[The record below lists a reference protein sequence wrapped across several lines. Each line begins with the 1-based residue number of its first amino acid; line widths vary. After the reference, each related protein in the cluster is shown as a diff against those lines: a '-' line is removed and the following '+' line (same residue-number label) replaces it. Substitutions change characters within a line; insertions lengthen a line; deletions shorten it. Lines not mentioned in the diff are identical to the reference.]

1 VLVIFDC
8 DGVLVDS
15 ETVAFQTDNDMVRA
29 LGLDWTVAECMEKF
43 LGRST
48 KSCVEVIE
56 AALGRP
62 VPDGWIEAWHGAMH
76 DALRKNGVP
85 PIPGIFDALDALEAA
100 RVPYCVASSG
110 EMEKMDITLAS
121 SGLMPR
127 VAGRIY
133 NSAMVARGKPAPD
146 LFLHAA
152 KSMGAQPADCV
163 VVEDSVAGVTAGIAA
178 GMRVMAYAAAAY
190 VDRESMRRAGG
201 ELFEDMASLPR
212 LIGVG

>member
-15 ETVAFQTDNDMVRA
+15 EPIAFQADNDMVRS
-29 LGLDWTVAECMEKF
+29 LGLDWTYEECIQKF

-48 KSCVEVIE
+48 KSCVELIE
-56 AALGRP
+56 VEMGRK
-62 VPDGWIEAWHGAMH
+62 VPEGWLEAWHEAMH
-76 DALRKNGVP
+76 DSLRRVPVP
-85 PIPGIFDALDALEAA
+85 PVPGIFEALDALDAA

-110 EMEKMDITLAS
+110 EMEKMEITLGS

-133 NSAMVARGKPAPD
+133 NAAMVARGKPAPD

-152 KSMGAQPADCV
+152 KSMGAKPADCI
-163 VVEDSVAGVTAGIAA
+163 VVEDAVAGVIAGVAA

-190 VDRESMRRAGG
+190 VDREGMRRAGG
-201 ELFEDMASLPR
+201 ELFEDMAALPR

>member
-1 VLVIFDC
+1 MLVIFDC

-15 ETVAFQTDNDMVRA
+15 ETVAFQTDNDMVRS
-29 LGLDWTVAECMEKF
+29 LGLDWTIEACMQKF

-62 VPDGWIEAWHGAMH
+62 VPDGWVEAWHGAMH
-76 DALRKNGVP
+76 DSLRRNGVP
-85 PIPGIFDALDALEAA
+85 PISGIFEALDALEAA

-110 EMEKMDITLAS
+110 EMEKMDITLGS

-146 LFLHAA
+146 LFLYAA
-152 KSMGAQPADCV
+152 KSMGAQPAACV
-163 VVEDSVAGVTAGIAA
+163 VVEDSVAGVSAGIAA

-190 VDRESMRRAGG
+190 TDREGMRRAGG
-201 ELFEDMASLPR
+201 ELFDDMAALPR
-212 LIGVG
+212 LIGVA

>member
-15 ETVAFQTDNDMVRA
+15 ETMAFKTDNDMVRA
-29 LGLDWTVAECMEKF
+29 LGLDWTVEECMQKF

-48 KSCVEVIE
+48 KSCVEIIE
-56 AALGRP
+56 AALSRP
-62 VPDGWIEAWHGAMH
+62 VPEGWVETWQEAMH
-76 DALRKNGVP
+76 DALRKNGVA
-85 PIPGIFDALDALEAA
+85 PIPGIFAALDGLDAA

-110 EMEKMDITLAS
+110 EMEKMDITLSS

-127 VAGRIY
+127 LAGRIY

-152 KSMGAQPADCV
+152 KSMGAAPADCV
-163 VVEDSVAGVTAGIAA
+163 VVEDSVAGVTAGVAA
-178 GMRVMAYAAAAY
+178 GMRVMAYAAAVY
-190 VDRESMRRAGG
+190 VDREGMRRAGG
-201 ELFEDMASLPR
+201 ELFEDMANLPR
-212 LIGVG
+212 LIGLA

>member
-1 VLVIFDC
+1 MLVIFDC

-15 ETVAFQTDNDMVRA
+15 ETVAFQTDNDMVRS
-29 LGLDWTVAECMEKF
+29 LGLDWTVEECMQRF

-48 KSCVEVIE
+48 KSCVEIIE
-56 AALGRP
+56 AALGRS
-62 VPDGWIEAWHGAMH
+62 VPDGWVEAWHAAMH
-76 DALRKNGVP
+76 DALRRNGVP
-85 PIPGIFDALDALEAA
+85 PVPGIFDALDALEAA

-152 KSMGAQPADCV
+152 KSMGAEPVDCI
-163 VVEDSVAGVTAGIAA
+163 VVEDSVAGVAAGVAA

-201 ELFEDMASLPR
+201 ELFDDMAALPK
-212 LIGVG
+212 LIGVA

>member
-1 VLVIFDC
+1 MLVIFDC

-15 ETVAFQTDNDMVRA
+15 ETIAFQAENDMVRG
-29 LGLDWTVAECMEKF
+29 LGLDWSMEECMQKF

-56 AALGRP
+56 TALGRP
-62 VPDGWIEAWHGAMH
+62 VPDGWVEAWHAAAH
-76 DALRKNGVP
+76 ETLRRHGVP
-85 PIPGIFDALDALEAA
+85 PIPGIFAALDALDTAQ
-100 RVPYCVASSG
+100 VPYCVASSG
-110 EMEKMDITLAS
+110 EMAKMDITLGS

-133 NSAMVARGKPAPD
+133 NSAMVKNGKPAPD

-152 KSMGAQPADCV
+152 KSMGAAPGDCI
-163 VVEDSVAGVTAGIAA
+163 VVEDSVAGVTAGVAA

-190 VDRESMRRAGG
+190 VDRQGMRRAGG
-201 ELFEDMASLPR
+201 ELFEDMAALPR
-212 LIGVG
+212 LIGVA

>member
-15 ETVAFQTDNDMVRA
+15 ETVAFQTDNDMVCS
-29 LGLDWTVAECMEKF
+29 LGLDWSVAECMEKF

-62 VPDGWIEAWHGAMH
+62 VPDGWVEAWHGAMH

-121 SGLMPR
+121 AGLMPR

-152 KSMGAQPADCV
+152 KSMGAEPAGCI
-163 VVEDSVAGVTAGIAA
+163 VVEDSVAGVTAGVAA

-190 VDRESMRRAGG
+190 TDREGMRRAGG
-201 ELFEDMASLPR
+201 ELFEEMAALPR
-212 LIGVG
+212 LIGVA